1 MTRFSIDHIS
11 DPLRL
16 AKLIE
21 ALIPVMDAAGD
32 AIMMVK
38 EASKADGKNQNVK
51 ASEKSDGSPVT
62 YADARAEAIILPA
75 LARLAPDIQVI
86 SEEHAAS
93 HGLAPTEAY
102 FLVDPLDGTKEFIKS
117 DDQGAFTVNI
127 GLVHQSVPVMG
138 LVLAPAREA
147 LYWGYQG
154 GGAFCRSGAISGPIS
169 SGPISVRDVPP
180 SGAVAVASASHRDA
194 ETDAWLAEHGIS
206 QTTSI
211 GSSLKFALVAAGQA
225 DVYPRFGPTME
236 WDTAA
241 GDAVLRAAGGKVC
254 RPDGKM
260 FAYGKPEWRNGGFI
274 ASGRFET

>member
-21 ALIPVMDAAGD
+21 ALIPVLDAAGD

-38 EASKADGKNQNVK
+38 EASKAGGENQNVK
-51 ASEKSDGSPVT
+51 ANEKKDGSPVT
-62 YADARAEAIILPA
+62 LADARAEAIILPA
-75 LARLAPDIQVI
+75 LAKLAPDIQVI

-93 HGLAPTEAY
+93 HHLAPTEAY

-117 DDQGAFTVNI
+117 DDQGAFTVNV
-127 GLVHQSVPVMG
+127 GLVYQSVPVMG

-147 LYWGYQG
+147 LYWGFQG
-154 GGAFCRSGAISGPIS
+154 GGAFCRSAAISGPIS
-169 SGPISVRDVPP
+169 VRNVPP

-194 ETDAWLAEHGIS
+194 ETDAWLAEYGIR

-254 RPDGKM
+254 HPDGKM